1 MKVTV
6 LAIVF
11 GGLLVAAAGT
21 VQTVT
26 GVITDT
32 MCGAKHTMMKGQPDE
47 ECARMCA
54 KGSAEYALYDGKNVW
69 KLSDQ
74 KAAAKFAA
82 KRVKVTGVAD
92 QKTMTIK
99 SASMEASEASE

>member
-1 MKVTV
+1 MKVFLFAV
-6 LAIVF
+6 VF
-11 GGLLVAAAGT
+11 SGLLIAAGT

-47 ECARMCA
+47 ECVRMCA
-54 KGSAEYALYDGKNVW
+54 KGSAEFALYDGKNVW

-74 KAAAKFAA
+74 KTAAKFAA

-92 QKTMTIK
+92 QKALTIK
-99 SASMEASEASE
+99 TTSMDAAE

>member
-1 MKVTV
+1 MKVT
-6 LAIVF
+6 LFAIVF
-11 GGLLVAAAGT
+11 AGALLAAGT

-32 MCGAKHTMMKGQPDE
+32 MCGAKHTMMKGQSDE
-47 ECARMCA
+47 ECVRMCA
-54 KGSAEYALYDGKNVW
+54 KGSAEYALYDGMNVW

-92 QKTMTIK
+92 QKTMTIRT
-99 SASMEASEASE
+99 ASMEPSEASE